1 MDFNKLIS
9 ECTAYDFKAEVEH
22 RKSKSWLKSVSAFAN
37 GIGGSL
43 FFGIDDDKNIVGI
56 ADVKQETEYLSET
69 IKSKLDPIP
78 NFNLEVHN
86 FDGKI
91 VIQLK
96 IFGGNSTPYYY
107 FNEGNRIA
115 YIRVGN
121 ESIIAPN
128 DRLMSLILKGNNS
141 TYDSVVTS
149 KTTEDFTFINLATEY
164 RNRVHLDFDK
174 KYLESFGLVT
184 KNGFL
189 TNAGLLLTD
198 YCPVY
203 QSRVFCTLWD
213 GKEKI
218 NAVNDAEY
226 SGNLLQLLQNALNFI
241 KSSTKNGWI
250 KLPNT
255 RFNYPDYSERAV
267 LECLV
272 NHLIHR
278 DYTVMGGEVHVD
290 IFDDRIVFSS
300 PGGMYDGTLIQN
312 CDIDDVPSCRRN
324 PVIADVFAHLN
335 LMEKRGSG
343 LRKICDETAKLPT
356 YSDDKKP
363 IFKSAGLTFSTI
375 VYNVNYGKEFDED
388 GNVAQNVGEN
398 VAQNIAKNVAK
409 TATEH
414 IAGDGDKN
422 DVAKNVA
429 QNDDENVAQ
438 NVGENV
444 AQNDKKYL
452 MRRDAILALIKD
464 NKSITRQEIA
474 TKLNVNKKTIER
486 MLATMNDIVTYE
498 GSSKQGYWV
507 IKK

>member
-78 NFNLEVHN
+78 NFNLDVHN

-96 IFGGNSTPYYY
+96 VFGGNSTPYYY
-107 FNEGNRIA
+107 FNEGSRIA

-164 RNRVHLDFDK
+164 RNRVHLDFNK

-203 QSRVFCTLWD
+203 QSRVFCTLWN

-324 PVIADVFAHLN
+324 PVIADV
-335 LMEKRGSG
+335 
-343 LRKICDETAKLPT
+343 
-356 YSDDKKP
+356 
-363 IFKSAGLTFSTI
+363 
-375 VYNVNYGKEFDED
+375 
-388 GNVAQNVGEN
+388 AQNVGEN
-398 VAQNIAKNVAK
+398 VAQNVAK
-409 TATEH
+409 TTTEP
-414 IAGDGDKN
+414 IVGDGDKN

-429 QNDDENVAQ
+429 QNVGENVAKNVAKTATEGIVEAIDENVTK

-444 AQNDKKYL
+444 AKTATEGIVEDVAKNTNVAKTATEDRISMITQ
-452 MRRDAILALIKD
+452 LISENNYISRK
-464 NKSITRQEIA
+464 EIA
-474 TKLNVNKKTIER
+474 DKLNVSQKTIER
-486 MLATMNDIVTYE
+486 LLAENTDLIKHE
-498 GSSKQGYWV
+498 GPKNGGYWV